1 MLALFRHWP
10 RKGIDQFGNVN
21 WLAVHA
27 YASQRLRARY
37 AGSVLG
43 EFWLVATT
51 AVFLLAVALVWSMLW
66 RISLDEYFAYFAT
79 GFIFY
84 TFVAGTMNEAA
95 GAIIGDSRLYLNSK
109 QSPMFSVFA
118 HIYRGILSF
127 SHHLVIVV
135 FVALFFASTSFSGI
149 AITVFGTLLCV
160 LFLVPSCYMLGM
172 LSVRYRDLLHVIH
185 SIFQILFLV
194 TPVMWRIDRVPEAY
208 QVWVFVNPVAS
219 FLNITRDAFLNLPVY
234 REAVVSALIWTLAA
248 WMVHCFLAPRLEKH
262 FTLWL

>member
-1 MLALFRHWP
+1 MLALFNQLTRRGLEHL
-10 RKGIDQFGNVN
+10 GGVN

-51 AVFLLAVALVWSMLW
+51 AVFLMAVALVWSMLW
-66 RISLDEYFAYFAT
+66 RISLDDYFAYFAT

-84 TFVAGTMNEAA
+84 TFIAGTMNEAA
-95 GAIIGDSRLYLNSK
+95 GTIIADSRLYLNSK
-109 QSPMFSVFA
+109 LSPMFSVFA
-118 HIYRGILSF
+118 HIYRSVLSF
-127 SHHLVIVV
+127 AHQLVIIL
-135 FVALFFASTSFSGI
+135 FVALFFASTSLAGI
-149 AITVFGTLLCV
+149 ATTVSGTLLCV
-160 LFLVPSCYMLGM
+160 LFLVPSCYLLGM

-185 SIFQILFLV
+185 SIFQILFLI
-194 TPVMWRIDRVPEAY
+194 TPVMWRIDRVPEVY
-208 QVWVFVNPVAS
+208 QPWVFINPVAS

-234 REAVVSALIWTLAA
+234 REAVISALLWTLLA
-248 WMVHCFLAPRLEKH
+248 WLVHWFLARRLEKH